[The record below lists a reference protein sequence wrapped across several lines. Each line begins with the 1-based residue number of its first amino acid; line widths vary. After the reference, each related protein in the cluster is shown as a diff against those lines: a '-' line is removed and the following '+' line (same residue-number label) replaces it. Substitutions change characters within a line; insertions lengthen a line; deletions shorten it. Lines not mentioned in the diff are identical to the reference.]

1 MVMSICTKGEHGGH
15 NQHGAPSDGVRG
27 EHAFDEMGCSA
38 GCCEGNHHHEHHHLG
53 HHHHGHSELSG
64 ARLFAT
70 SLLNFGFAA
79 LEVVG
84 GIFSRSLSLISDAVH
99 NLTDASSIL
108 IAYIA
113 NRIGRRQAN
122 ARHTFGYRRAEILA
136 ALFNAV
142 TLIAI
147 CIYLFVE
154 AYRRFRNPEPIDSK
168 LMLGVAVA
176 GLVANAVSMVILHSS
191 RGSNLNV
198 RAAYLHLLGDTL
210 SSLAVIAGGF
220 AMLFWKC
227 YWLDPLITIFV
238 GIYIIWH
245 TWGIIRETTDILM
258 QAVPPKMDVY
268 EIQQFI
274 NGVQGVA
281 CAHHLHL
288 WRLAD
293 EALHLEAHV
302 ELERDMLASESADVV
317 RELTLRLRER
327 YGITHVTLQMEFR
340 PDHDARQA
348 ICQCV

>member
-1 MVMSICTKGEHGGH
+1 MSICTKEEHEGH
-15 NQHGAPSDGVRG
+15 SQRVAQADGVRG
-27 EHAFDEMGCSA
+27 ERTFDEMGCSA
-38 GCCEGNHHHEHHHLG
+38 DCCEGGHHHEHHHHEHHHHG

-168 LMLGVAVA
+168 LMLGIAC
-176 GLVANAVSMVILHSS
+176 
-191 RGSNLNV
+191 
-198 RAAYLHLLGDTL
+198 LLYT
-210 SSLAVIAGGF
+210 SPS
-220 AMLFWKC
+220 
-227 YWLDPLITIFV
+227 P
-238 GIYIIWH
+238 
-245 TWGIIRETTDILM
+245 
-258 QAVPPKMDVY
+258 
-268 EIQQFI
+268 
-274 NGVQGVA
+274 
-281 CAHHLHL
+281 
-288 WRLAD
+288 
-293 EALHLEAHV
+293 
-302 ELERDMLASESADVV
+302 RD
-317 RELTLRLRER
+317 
-327 YGITHVTLQMEFR
+327 
-340 PDHDARQA
+340 
-348 ICQCV
+348 

>member
-1 MVMSICTKGEHGGH
+1 MSICTKGEHGGH

-168 LMLGVAVA
+168 LMLGIAVA
-176 GLVANAVSMVILHSS
+176 GLVANVVSMVILHSS

-220 AMLFWKC
+220 AMLF

-258 QAVPPKMDVY
+258 QAVPSKMDVY